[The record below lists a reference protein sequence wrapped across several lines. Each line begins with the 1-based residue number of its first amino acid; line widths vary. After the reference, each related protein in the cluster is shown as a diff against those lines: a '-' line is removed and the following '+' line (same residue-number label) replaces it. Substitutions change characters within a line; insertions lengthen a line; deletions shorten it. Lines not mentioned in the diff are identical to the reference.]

1 MILSYGLGVVLTPS
15 FLQNSHGTLII
26 LAMELGKRFIRNPE
40 LPIRWFH
47 QGILPVEVA
56 QVFGNTAPAGK
67 THCLAGRTHCS
78 PCIIHKLNVFHI
90 HQKVWEIIFFS
101 SVLLFLLL
109 AISHP
114 LSRHFHLQM
123 NPDLMRSCVSLSLSE
138 IPYLKSFGQDYT
150 MFLMLWPCQLEE

>member
-114 LSRHFHLQM
+114 LSRDRYISICRWILTSWGAVCHYH
-123 NPDLMRSCVSLSLSE
+123 C
-138 IPYLKSFGQDYT
+138 LKSPIWSHLAKITQCF
-150 MFLMLWPCQLEE
+150 